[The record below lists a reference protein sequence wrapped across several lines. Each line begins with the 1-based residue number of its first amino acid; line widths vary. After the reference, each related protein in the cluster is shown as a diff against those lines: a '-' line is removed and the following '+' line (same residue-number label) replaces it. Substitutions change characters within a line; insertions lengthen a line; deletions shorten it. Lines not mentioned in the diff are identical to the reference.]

1 MSIHIATNTIIT
13 NEIKEV
19 KEAIRIAVLAYK
31 CPNFFYPEE
40 DKVALYPLDAGTHD
54 PGAAYRPERFD
65 YAGNILYRP
74 GIVRN
79 LQDAIL
85 SPSRTNRNRE
95 FGSGS
100 GLGILV
106 NGPQGVGKSHSLV
119 NLVRRLRGGG
129 HIVTFI
135 PDLEQWD
142 TSVEFIDFI
151 CRSLGTDSA
160 TWGITEAMATENGLK
175 TLCSI
180 VSNALDER
188 NKDKEE
194 SKKVHW
200 ILVFDQLNRI
210 FGRPQFQKAKDI
222 GVLPLPFKFMKTL
235 NTYPHVHTVVSASA
249 NNCSSYRENHP
260 GFKVYNH
267 PLTMTEEEIKIWK
280 PEFKDY
286 DQTSWTDML
295 QVTGGSP
302 MQISELQNKYKN
314 SKEVYERETIDTVII
329 ETRKF
334 YDECGERQKKDIS
347 RHAVDCILCTPL
359 ANPGSIVY
367 DKKYSI
373 LSGNVLKPIFPLV
386 LVAYRNIFWDDLM
399 EYVEKN
405 ERELL
410 ATCANENENVTN
422 DDDVRGRLFELIVIS
437 RFQKQ
442 AVISKQPTTDV
453 LPAKVDAGLV
463 YESQKLPMPAQMEAN
478 SLFIPK
484 NSNFPA
490 IDLILKDEKDVWA
503 IQAHV
508 ANHDDV
514 EPTFRKMC
522 DEQGWFDSFDN
533 IYLVYLSPSSSV
545 KESLTC
551 LPATPTR
558 TKKPRLSKVPKPEIQ
573 VSAMTKDDFE
583 CLRDIHWPSTAEDV
597 SMVDA

>member
-1 MSIHIATNTIIT
+1 MSIATT
-13 NEIKEV
+13 NEIKE
-19 KEAIRIAVLAYK
+19 AIKIAVLAYK
-31 CPNFFYPEE
+31 YPNLNYPEE
-40 DKVALYPLDAGTHD
+40 DKVALYPLDAATHD

-65 YAGNILYRP
+65 YAGNILFRP

-85 SPSRTNRNRE
+85 TLTNRE
-95 FGSGS
+95 FGSG
-100 GLGILV
+100 ILV
-106 NGPQGVGKSHSLV
+106 NGPHGVGKSHSLV
-119 NLVRRLRGGG
+119 NLVRRLRGHG

-135 PDLEQWD
+135 PDVEQWD
-142 TSVEFIDFI
+142 TGVEFIDFI
-151 CRSLGTDSA
+151 CRSLGTDSVA
-160 TWGITEAMATENGLK
+160 LGITEAMATDNGLK

-188 NKDKEE
+188 NKDKGE
-194 SKKVHW
+194 SEKVHW

-210 FGRPQFQKAKDI
+210 FGRPEFQAAKDI
-222 GVLPLPFKFMKTL
+222 GVLPLPFKLMKTL
-235 NTYPHVHTVVSASA
+235 NTYPYVHTVVSASA
-249 NNCSSYRENHP
+249 NNCSSYRENHQ

-267 PLTMTEEEIKIWK
+267 ALRMTDEEIKIWK
-280 PEFKDY
+280 PEYKDY

-302 MQISELQNKYKN
+302 MQISELQKKN
-314 SKEVYERETIDTVII
+314 SKEDYERETIDTVII

-334 YDECGERQKKDIS
+334 YDDCGERRKKDIS
-347 RHAVDCILCTPL
+347 RHAVYCILCTPV

-367 DKKYSI
+367 DKKYSV
-373 LSGNVLKPIFPLV
+373 LSGNVLKPIFPAV
-386 LVAYRNIFWDDLM
+386 LVAYRNLFWDDLM

-410 ATCANENENVTN
+410 ATCANENVTN
-422 DDDVRGRLFELIVIS
+422 DVRGRLFELIVIL

-442 AVISKQPTTDV
+442 AVVSKQPTTDV

-490 IDLILKDEKDVWA
+490 IDLILKDDKDVWVV
-503 IQAHV
+503 QAHV
-508 ANHDDV
+508 ADHEDV
-514 EPTFRKMC
+514 EPTFRRMC

-533 IYLVYLSPSSSV
+533 IYLVYLSPSTSV
-545 KESLTC
+545 KESLSC

-583 CLRDIHWPSTAEDV
+583 CLRDINWPSAVEDV
-597 SMVDA
+597 SMVDT